1 MASEGYPVPSFPATA
16 AGHRWAVPARAA
28 PTRAR
33 TMRFAA
39 PGDMLR
45 PMATRYWLLKSEP
58 ESFSINDLARAP
70 KQTTFWN
77 GVRNYQARNLLRD
90 ELQVGD
96 GVIFYHSNANPAAAV
111 GLAEVVRAGYPDA
124 TQFDPKSSYHD
135 PDATPDEPRWFM
147 VDIKYKETFVHPLPL
162 ELLREVPALR
172 DMVLLRRG
180 SRLSVQPVT
189 APEWKAIVALGR
201 RRA

>member
-1 MASEGYPVPSFPATA
+1 
-16 AGHRWAVPARAA
+16 
-28 PTRAR
+28 
-33 TMRFAA
+33 
-39 PGDMLR
+39 
-45 PMATRYWLLKSEP
+45 MATRHWLLKSEP
-58 ESFSINDLARAP
+58 ESFSIDDLARAP

-90 ELQVGD
+90 DLQVGD
-96 GVIFYHSNANPAAAV
+96 GVIFYHSNADPAAAV

-124 TQFDPKSSYHD
+124 TQFDPKSDYYD
-135 PDATPDEPRWFM
+135 PDATPDKPRWFM
-147 VDIKYKETFVHPLPL
+147 VDIKYKETFATPLPL
-162 ELLREVPALR
+162 DRLREVPALD

-189 APEWKAIVALGR
+189 ATEWKAIVALGR

>member
-1 MASEGYPVPSFPATA
+1 
-16 AGHRWAVPARAA
+16 
-28 PTRAR
+28 
-33 TMRFAA
+33 
-39 PGDMLR
+39 MLGR
-45 PMATRYWLLKSEP
+45 MATRYWLLKSEP
-58 ESFSINDLARAP
+58 ESFSIDDLARAP

-90 ELQVGD
+90 DLQVGD
-96 GVIFYHSNANPAAAV
+96 GVIFYHSNADPAAAV

-124 TQFDPKSSYHD
+124 TQFDEKSDYHD
-135 PDATPDEPRWFM
+135 PDATPDAPRWFM
-147 VDIKYKETFVHPLPL
+147 VDIKFKEKFLRPLPL
-162 ELLREVPALR
+162 DLLRGIPALA

-189 APEWKAIVALGR
+189 SAEWKAIVALGR